1 MQNLC
6 HISLVIL
13 YEAVTQYRLD
23 TLYAKHW
30 QSLAFFVDM
39 QLKQSIVPPMTPHR
53 MIILPEASLS
63 FLEVICSTSS
73 CRRNGILTGQCFD
86 DITRFFS
93 LAID

>member
-30 QSLAFFVDM
+30 QSLAFFRRHAIKAVDRTTYDTTSDDHPSGGLTVVFGGDLH
-39 QLKQSIVPPMTPHR
+39 Q
-53 MIILPEASLS
+53 ILPVVAMAS
-63 FLEVICSTSS
+63 
-73 CRRNGILTGQCFD
+73 
-86 DITRFFS
+86 
-93 LAID
+93 